1 MNLQPYIYDNGT
13 DKFYYVCQ
21 CCESKRMRSEDAD
34 GCVTMYYLCMDC
46 GSVEARPERVGIV
59 NPMVDERVPSEA
71 WIGSDD
77 YYNILFFTNAQMN

>member
-1 MNLQPYIYDNGT
+1 
-13 DKFYYVCQ
+13 
-21 CCESKRMRSEDAD
+21 
-34 GCVTMYYLCMDC
+34 MDC